1 MSHFEVEQKYR
12 VDDLQ
17 RTIDALIK
25 MDLEIA
31 DAVEQVDC
39 YYRHPTRD
47 FSETDEA
54 FRLRS
59 VGTTNCITYK
69 GPKIDAETKTR
80 CEEEV
85 ALAEGAD
92 ARQSCDAIF
101 QHLGF
106 EPVSTVTKQRR
117 TAKLTRDDLEIE
129 FALDQIEGLGEFV
142 EIEIGVEASS
152 LEDPVLQKARST
164 LSALAD
170 QLELAEIERRGYL
183 ELLLELQA

>member
-12 VDDLQ
+12 VDNLQ
-17 RTIDALIK
+17 RTIDALTK
-25 MDLEIA
+25 MDLQIS

-59 VGTTNCITYK
+59 VGTWNCITYK

-85 ALAEGAD
+85 ALAPGEQ
-92 ARQSCDAIF
+92 ARQSCHAIF

-106 EPVSTVTKQRR
+106 TPVSTVTKQRR
-117 TAKLTRDDLEIE
+117 TARLSRDELEIE

-142 EIEIGVEASS
+142 EIEIGVEASGPN
-152 LEDPVLQKARST
+152 DPLLQKARST

-170 QLELAEIERRGYL
+170 QLALAEIERRSYL
-183 ELLLELQA
+183 ELLLEIR